1 MAVSFFMPFKSTDGR
16 AVVQNRYSRAGRGSF
31 VEKLLLG
38 AVGADTDLRFPLRPF
53 RCSPTSF
60 AAAGVS
66 FFYDSFCS
74 SELHLRLHFSFWPAK
89 TESGTPAAYARL
101 LAEAARR
108 GLRPAGD
115 AFEEYLLDETTCARP
130 QDFLCRLALPVE
142 PA

>member
-38 AVGADTDLRFPLRPF
+38 AVGADTDLRFLLRPF

-89 TESGTPAAYARL
+89 TEKRSKEKSAAHLPLKNRTGHYPPRNSRAEQKSSFRMIYGYPTMHDARSDK
-101 LAEAARR
+101 RC
-108 GLRPAGD
+108 G
-115 AFEEYLLDETTCARP
+115 
-130 QDFLCRLALPVE
+130 
-142 PA
+142 